1 VREKGDSRVADAT
14 FTLECSH
21 FDVTAKAMPNLT
33 LRDVPADLHLWL
45 KQQAEAHRRSL
56 NQEVILQLD
65 ALRGLPASRSD
76 ADLRL
81 ARMRAIAARAAR
93 LPVLDERPEAE
104 ILGLD
109 ADGLPR

>member
-1 VREKGDSRVADAT
+1 MNHGVK
-14 FTLECSH
+14 
-21 FDVTAKAMPNLT
+21 M
-33 LRDVPADLHLWL
+33 
-45 KQQAEAHRRSL
+45 KQQAGAHRRSL

-65 ALRGLPASRSD
+65 ALRSIPACRSA

-81 ARMRAIAARAAR
+81 ARIRAIAARAAR

-104 ILGLD
+104 ILGLG